1 MSSHAI
7 VVIVTPSPEDQIPVF
22 RVGLTTLTLTRAHC
36 KFWLCSEC
44 WKALSRD
51 RFTKMIFQIGSSLQG
66 SEEIYCP
73 VTMPPGN
80 KRHCQQE
87 HSPPLPQQVS
97 TSVPS
102 QSSPD
107 QSWRTRS
114 QSRHEPHLYF
124 LLFHFATRYTS
135 SGGIGVTSIGWLTT
149 VTCHGRRYYKQCVLR
164 RSIRGRDL
172 DSLDWSSAPSRERE
186 CRISVWNFDHFL
198 ASQSFHRFL
207 NNRQGVIYT
216 PCFLSV
222 MPIPSERP
230 FKTFSGPSQKF
241 LPC

>member
-73 VTMPPGN
+73 VTMLPGN
-80 KRHCQQE
+80 KRHCQQK

-97 TSVPS
+97 TSCVPS
-102 QSSPD
+102 VFPRPKLTDQVTITSRAPPLFSSLPFCYAIHF
-107 QSWRTRS
+107 QWWHWCYKHWVINHSHVPWSAILQAVRLAQKHSW
-114 QSRHEPHLYF
+114 
-124 LLFHFATRYTS
+124 A
-135 SGGIGVTSIGWLTT
+135 
-149 VTCHGRRYYKQCVLR
+149 
-164 RSIRGRDL
+164 
-172 DSLDWSSAPSRERE
+172 
-186 CRISVWNFDHFL
+186 
-198 ASQSFHRFL
+198 
-207 NNRQGVIYT
+207 
-216 PCFLSV
+216 
-222 MPIPSERP
+222 
-230 FKTFSGPSQKF
+230 
-241 LPC
+241 